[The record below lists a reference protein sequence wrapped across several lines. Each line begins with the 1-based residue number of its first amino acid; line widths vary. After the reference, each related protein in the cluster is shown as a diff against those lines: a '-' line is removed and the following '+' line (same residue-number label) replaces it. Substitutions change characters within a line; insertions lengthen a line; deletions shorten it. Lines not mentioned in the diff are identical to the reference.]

1 MKQIVMSNK
10 IVFLNT
16 WHKSDD
22 DRVYYHQAKSL
33 ANHGFEIQ
41 IISTKENCIKK
52 LDNININS
60 FDDSHLSRNEKT
72 EKITDY
78 LTLFSPAIIICDSP
92 LAVFASNKYKKNK
105 KVKIIYD
112 ITEWYPSKI
121 HLNEKTGYQKVL
133 KFIGLVILNIIAGL
147 KSDSFIFGEYYKSIE
162 YRILFF
168 WKHYIILPYYPN
180 LSYIQ
185 NYPLEKI
192 TTEINILYSGKINID
207 KGFDSVI
214 KAINIAS
221 IKCPEIQFKL
231 KIIGNLFNEKD
242 QTFYNNLVSNLNK
255 NININKINL
264 LSFSEFCKTI
274 GDTHLFIDLR
284 KIDYE
289 NTHCLPIKLFYYLA
303 CGRPV
308 IYSNLKS
315 IRKEIKDFNF
325 GYLCHPNDLQTISK
339 HIIEYIKNPE
349 IYYEHANNALNISRS
364 KYNWDIIEMKFISF
378 VANEISNT

>member
-1 MKQIVMSNK
+1 MSNK

-22 DRVYYHQAKSL
+22 DRVYYHQAISL
-33 ANHGFEIQ
+33 AKYGFEIQ
-41 IISTKENCIKK
+41 IISTKENCLKK
-52 LDNININS
+52 LENININS
-60 FDDSHLSRNEKT
+60 FDDSHLSRSEKT
-72 EKITDY
+72 IKIIDY
-78 LTLFSPAIIICDSP
+78 LTIFSPDIIICDSP

-112 ITEWYPSKI
+112 ITEWYPSKKQ
-121 HLNEKTGYQKVL
+121 LNDKTGYYKIL
-133 KFIGLVILNIIAGL
+133 KFIGLVIVNIIAGL

-180 LSYIQ
+180 LNYIQ

-192 TTEINILYSGKINID
+192 TTEINILYSGKINFD

-221 IKCPEIQFKL
+221 IKCPEIHFKL
-231 KIIGNLFNEKD
+231 KIIGNLFTDED
-242 QTFYNNLVSNLNK
+242 QAFYNNLVSNLNK

-264 LSFSEFCKTI
+264 LSFTEFCKTI

-315 IRKEIKDFNF
+315 ISKEIKDFSF
-325 GYLCHPNDLQTISK
+325 GYLCHPNDLQTISD
-339 HIIEYIKNPE
+339 HIIEYITNPE
-349 IYYEHANNALNISRS
+349 IYFEHANNALKISRS
-364 KYNWDIIEMKFISF
+364 IYNWDTLEKKFISF
-378 VANEISNT
+378 VTNEISNT

>member
-1 MKQIVMSNK
+1 MLNK
-10 IVFLNT
+10 IVLLNT

-33 ANHGFEIQ
+33 TNYGFEIQ
-41 IISTKENCIKK
+41 IISTKENCFKK
-52 LDNININS
+52 LENININS
-60 FDDSHLSRNEKT
+60 FDDSQLSRKEKI
-72 EKITDY
+72 EKITNY
-78 LTLFSPAIIICDSP
+78 LTLFSPVIIICDSP
-92 LAVFASNKYKKNK
+92 LAVFASNNYKKNK
-105 KVKIIYD
+105 NVKIIYD

-121 HLNEKTGYQKVL
+121 HLKDKTGYRRML
-133 KFIGLVILNIIAGL
+133 KFIGLVIVNILAGL

-168 WKHYIILPYYPN
+168 WKKYIILPYYPN
-180 LSYIQ
+180 LNYIQ

-192 TTEINILYSGKINID
+192 TTEINILYSGNINYD

-214 KAINIAS
+214 KAINTAS

-231 KIIGNLFNEKD
+231 KIIGNLLTEED
-242 QTFYNNLVSNLNK
+242 QTFYNNLVSDLNK
-255 NININKINL
+255 NIHINKINA
-264 LSFSEFCKTI
+264 LSFTKFCKTI

-325 GYLCHPNDLQTISK
+325 GYLCNPTDYKSVAGLITNYIIKPDIYFEHSK
-339 HIIEYIKNPE
+339 
-349 IYYEHANNALNISRS
+349 NALNISYS
-364 KYNWDIIEMKFISF
+364 KYNWKLIEKKFISF
-378 VANEISNT
+378 IGDQC